1 MVDQKDAG
9 ARVDDVAE
17 IGAELHAFLRVEAGR
32 RLIHAEKLGTC
43 RQRSRCRH
51 ELALTLTDLVGLL
64 LRKITDP
71 EHVQGDFDALAV
83 STAAGHDD
91 VEQEVLRGLL
101 VGRHEQVLFDG
112 EVIEELE

>member
-1 MVDQKDAG
+1 MVDEKNARAG
-9 ARVDDVAE
+9 VDDVAE
-17 IGAELHAFLRVEAGR
+17 TGAELHAFLRVEAGR
-32 RLIHAEKLGTC
+32 RLIHAEKLGTS
-43 RQRSRCRH
+43 RQRSRRRN

-64 LRKITDP
+64 LRQITDP
-71 EHVQGDFDALAV
+71 EHVHRDFDALAV

-112 EVIEELE
+112 EVVEELE